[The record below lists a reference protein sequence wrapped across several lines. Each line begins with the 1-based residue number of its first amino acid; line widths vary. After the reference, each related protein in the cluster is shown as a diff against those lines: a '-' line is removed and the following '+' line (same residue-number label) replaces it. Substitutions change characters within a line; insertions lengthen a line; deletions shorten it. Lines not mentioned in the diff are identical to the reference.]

1 MAPAAGASCRGW
13 KGTHDGN
20 GDVPRMWRTPGPR
33 RRGRLRELPS
43 LPRDVG
49 WLGPIGAREASPYAG
64 PDLPPE
70 GRLAIV
76 ALLLGSWLLVGAI
89 GLQWADSL
97 TGGSN
102 SAWAALIFGPAI
114 LGALAIWG
122 VVLVVLVVGLA
133 VALATRHDAMPPPAR

>member
-1 MAPAAGASCRGW
+1 MGTATCPACGAPLGLAAEDVCENCRLFLETSAGW
-13 KGTHDGN
+13 GRSA
-20 GDVPRMWRTPGPR
+20 PERRARTR
-33 RRGRLRELPS
+33 VRIFLRK
-43 LPRDVG
+43 VG
-49 WLGPIGAREASPYAG
+49 WP
-64 PDLPPE
+64 
-70 GRLAIV
+70 IV